1 MSCHCVSVPVLGVGG
16 VVTPHSVASL
26 HEEKPEIFAMV
37 VPCWAWRSSTSR
49 TNFQCGRNT
58 MLIHAKAPV
67 VAPHVVLVLPHLRL
81 CHVGVLI
88 QYRPVCLLQVWVV
101 RLVFRNVSLTWTI
114 WSCREGVV
122 GNICVVCVAILQGL
136 HVQTKRLCKIHG
148 CHINHLEIARCRNGT
163 NILV

>member
-49 TNFQCGRNT
+49 TNFRCGRNT
-58 MLIHAKAPV
+58 VLIHAKAPV

-101 RLVFRNVSLTWTI
+101 RLVFRNVSLTRTI
-114 WSCREGVV
+114 WPVREGVV
-122 GNICVVCVAILQGL
+122 GKNCVVCVDILQCF
-136 HVQTKRLCKIHG
+136 HIQSKRFGKIHT
-148 CHINHLEIARCRNGT
+148 CNINHLANVRLRPWRIW
-163 NILV
+163 